1 MRCYARFSGVLNG
14 VARRLPR
21 TEKRIKKKQLYGT
34 QNEKMS
40 QKMGLNL
47 AGRNIVFAGKFKMTR
62 DAVKAQAEAAG
73 GRITGAVSANVDI
86 LVVGAGVEVWTEE
99 QLRAALNAGSAS
111 CGWDGS
117 GKKGT
122 GKRAADGGSKGP
134 PAKKA
139 KDRAEAGAGEGAKP
153 AVKKGYLREQ
163 LREAVEAGN
172 DMEVRALLAQG
183 ADPDTPG
190 ADGVTIAIDA
200 AGNNRVEALKALIE
214 AGADVS
220 KANRFNGQTPA
231 HAAVTR
237 GSILCLKVLVDA
249 GADLSAADKGGRTPA
264 HFAANLGRSDMLKLL
279 TDAGADASKADKGG
293 QTPAHFAATLGHSDA
308 VKVLIDA
315 GAEVMKPDKDG
326 WTPFDVAGPR
336 PNGTFRPSPADALA
350 RARVLELLRAHDSKQ
365 WWC

>member
-1 MRCYARFSGVLNG
+1 
-14 VARRLPR
+14 
-21 TEKRIKKKQLYGT
+21 
-34 QNEKMS
+34 MS
-40 QKMGLNL
+40 QKMSGVNL
-47 AGRNIVFAGKFKMTR
+47 AGRNIAFAGKFKMTR

-86 LVVGAGVEVWTEE
+86 LVVGAGLEVWTEE
-99 QLRAALNAGSAS
+99 QFRAALSAGSAS

-122 GKRAADGGSKGP
+122 GKRASDGGSKGP

-139 KDRAEAGAGEGAKP
+139 KDRAEAGSEAGAKP

-220 KANRFNGQTPA
+220 KPNRFNGQTPA

-279 TDAGADASKADKGG
+279 TDAGADASKADKCG

-336 PNGTFRPSPADALA
+336 PNGNGSFRPSPADALA